1 MKQEKQIELRSEKVR
16 NIIGQI
22 PPILITHGTVFIG
35 LALLSL
41 FLAATFIPYQPTIDA
56 KVTISQDEKGAL
68 HYSANIPQDA
78 MKKQP
83 QFAGIT
89 TNFAPDLPLPSHFQI
104 QSISDVAN
112 VSEKETWFVAT
123 LKAESSFSRNI
134 KLENVLTVPAKIEL
148 EKSSVLKWMIRKVA
162 KN

>member
-1 MKQEKQIELRSEKVR
+1 MEKNKQIELRSEKVR
-16 NIIGQI
+16 NIIGQV
-22 PPILITHGTVFIG
+22 PPILLRYGITII
-35 LALLSL
+35 ALSL
-41 FLAATFIPYQPTIDA
+41 LMLIGIAAFIPYNSTIDT

-89 TNFAPDLPLPSHFQI
+89 TNFASDLPLPSHFQI

-112 VSEKETWFVAT
+112 VSEKGTWFVAT
-123 LKAESSFSRNI
+123 LKTESSFSRNI
-134 KLENVLTVPAKIEL
+134 KLENVVTVPAKIEL
-148 EKSSVLKWMIRKVA
+148 EKSSVLKWMIGKVA

>member
-1 MKQEKQIELRSEKVR
+1 MEKNKQIELRSEKVR
-16 NIIGQI
+16 NIIGQV
-22 PPILITHGTVFIG
+22 PPILLRYGITII
-35 LALLSL
+35 ALSL
-41 FLAATFIPYQPTIDA
+41 LMLIGIAAFIPYNSTIDT

-68 HYSANIPQDA
+68 HYSANIPLDA

-89 TNFAPDLPLPSHFQI
+89 TNLASDLPLPSHFQI

-112 VSEKETWFVAT
+112 VSEKGTWFVAT

-134 KLENVLTVPAKIEL
+134 KLENVVTVPAKIEL
-148 EKSSVLKWMIRKVA
+148 EKSSVLKWMIGKVA